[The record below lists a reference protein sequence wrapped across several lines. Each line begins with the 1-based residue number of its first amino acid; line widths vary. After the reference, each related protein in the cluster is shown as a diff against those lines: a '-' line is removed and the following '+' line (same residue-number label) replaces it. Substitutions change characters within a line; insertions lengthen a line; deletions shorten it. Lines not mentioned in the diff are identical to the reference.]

1 MRPAGRRGSSAQ
13 PLWMAGALLRCSLRC
28 DSPLSL
34 TPNHFPFLLLP
45 LPCCGTLCMA
55 GRNLCGSSRSVG
67 GSAVGGGHH
76 PRSGQRLERCINTWR
91 RWPPPLRLDSFPSLS
106 CLSIP
111 QLSLALDTGCCRSS
125 ATLWCGVNGDGVF
138 LWLGLRCS
146 ARWSWEA
153 WQLLEQTSLCPAS
166 GRSGLMHASYEWS
179 LGFSSLSV

>member
-1 MRPAGRRGSSAQ
+1 MGGARVGSRCEVGLPLCSGGCHHPIMGEVQSHLAGAEALRFELMIPFFPLSVYFLFFLHQEFAPEGESAEMRPAGRRGSSAQ

-76 PRSGQRLERCINTWR
+76 PRSGQRLERCINTW
-91 RWPPPLRLDSFPSLS
+91 
-106 CLSIP
+106 
-111 QLSLALDTGCCRSS
+111 Q
-125 ATLWCGVNGDGVF
+125 
-138 LWLGLRCS
+138 
-146 ARWSWEA
+146 
-153 WQLLEQTSLCPAS
+153 
-166 GRSGLMHASYEWS
+166 
-179 LGFSSLSV
+179 